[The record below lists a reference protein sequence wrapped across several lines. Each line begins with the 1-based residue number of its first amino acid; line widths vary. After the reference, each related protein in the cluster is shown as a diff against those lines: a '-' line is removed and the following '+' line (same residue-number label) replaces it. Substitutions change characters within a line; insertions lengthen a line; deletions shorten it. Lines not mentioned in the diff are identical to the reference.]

1 MILSLPVTQF
11 LMKRVISI
19 AIVFLVCFFDK
30 NNCVAQNIQTIYLNQ
45 KDSLSNFYI
54 IVSPEKLPIKS
65 FMFLIPSFNEAPQ
78 NVLLQTDIPKI
89 AAKKG
94 ILTIIP
100 TFKTGSE
107 SLGIDNATQ
116 NSFKEIFTDA
126 VKLKNLSGL
135 KFYLGGFSI
144 GGSSAIKFAEN
155 AFLENAAVKPSAV
168 FAIDPPLDFERF
180 YRAAK
185 RNIRLSKNTQPN
197 EEAVYFVNRIKKET
211 GGTPENNIKNYYR
224 LSPYSF
230 NDTAQTAVKNLVS
243 VPLRLYSE
251 PDIDWWL
258 KERGTDYYGMNV
270 FDQSAMINELNKLG
284 NNKAT
289 LVVTLNKGYRK
300 PNNHRHPHSW
310 SIAEPNELIAWLLA
324 Q

>member
-1 MILSLPVTQF
+1 
-11 LMKRVISI
+11 MKRFISFS
-19 AIVFLVCFFDK
+19 VLFLVSFFGK
-30 NNCVAQNIQTIYLNQ
+30 NNCGAQNIQIVYLNQ
-45 KDSLSNFYI
+45 NDSLSNLYI
-54 IVSPEKLPIKS
+54 IVSPQKLPTKG

-78 NVLLQTDIPKI
+78 NVLLQTDIPKV
-89 AAKKG
+89 AAENG

-100 TFKTGSE
+100 TFKTGSQ
-107 SLGIDNATQ
+107 SFGIDNATQ
-116 NSFKEIFTDA
+116 ASFKEIFNDA
-126 VKLKNLSGL
+126 VKRKSLAGL
-135 KFYLGGFSI
+135 KFYLGGFSV
-144 GGSSAIKFAEN
+144 GGSCAIKFAEN
-155 AFLENAAVKPSAV
+155 ASVKPSAA
-168 FAIDPPLDFERF
+168 FAIDSPLDFERF
-180 YRAAK
+180 YKAK
-185 RNIRLSKNTQPN
+185 KREVRLSGNIQIN
-197 EEAVYFVNRIKKET
+197 EEAVYFIKRIEKEM
-211 GGTPENNIKNYYR
+211 GGIPINNKSFFR

-230 NDTAQTAVKNLVS
+230 NDTNQTAIKNLIAI
-243 VPLRLYSE
+243 PLRLYSE

-300 PNNHRHPHSW
+300 PDNRRHPHSW